1 MLIHK
6 LPSYSSLIKAVYNPK
21 AFILHAALLHQAFAH
36 CGRFLTAASRRS
48 LDRVSVPVWLIILS
62 DQLKIVDLVSLY
74 LTNYL
79 IGRGPLPKRN
89 KYFNP
94 KIICGISYPFGQ
106 LFLTLGHVPTR
117 YSAVRRSPP
126 SSKLLVLPLDLH
138 VLGTP
143 PALILSQD
151 QTLHKKMNDLKVI
164 ASI

>member
-1 MLIHK
+1 MLIHE

-62 DQLKIVDLVSLY
+62 DQLTIVDLVSHY

-79 IGRGPLPKRN
+79 IVRRLLPKRI
-89 KYFNP
+89 NP
-94 KIICGISYPFGQ
+94 LIRRPYAALATLSGSYSSLWGTFLRVTQPSAARVLSHYIQ
-106 LFLTLGHVPTR
+106 LFKYR
-117 YSAVRRSPP
+117 VRA
-126 SSKLLVLPLDLH
+126 LPLDLH

-143 PALILSQD
+143 PAFILSQD
-151 QTLHKKMNDLKVI
+151 QTLHKK
-164 ASI
+164 

>member
-1 MLIHK
+1 M
-6 LPSYSSLIKAVYNPK
+6 LPSYSSHTKAVYNPK
-21 AFILHAALLHQAFAH
+21 AFILHAELLHQTFVH

-48 LDRVSVPVWLIILS
+48 LNRVSVPVWLIILS
-62 DQLKIVDLVSLY
+62 DQLPIVGLVSLY

-94 KIICGISYPFGQ
+94 MIICGISSPFGQ

-143 PALILSQD
+143 PAFILSQ
-151 QTLHKKMNDLKVI
+151 
-164 ASI
+164 